1 MAPDQVLDTLEA
13 ERSSQGLLGGNQRHL
28 AVMLS
33 NVLVAVAVI
42 LLPAPAFFLIA
53 DILQLLEQ
61 PQIAEDVY

>member
-13 ERSSQGLLGGNQRHL
+13 DRSSQEPLGGNQRHL

-42 LLPAPAFFLIA
+42 LLPAPALYLIA
-53 DILQLLEQ
+53 DIL
-61 PQIAEDVY
+61 